1 MTKNKKN
8 VILVLGMLGLI
19 FSSYLIF
26 QTIRDIKKGSSALLS
41 QREKT
46 ILLEKKIKA
55 LEEINKN
62 YKNDKEKLEKID
74 SLFVKADEPISFIK
88 FINFLRQT
96 EESCQVSINISPPSL
111 QKKDSVPY
119 LSFQVSGEG
128 RFIGVMRFLEKI
140 ENSPY
145 LIEISRLSLRRVIPK
160 EKALP
165 KKLGFNLSL
174 KVYSFPK

>member
-1 MTKNKKN
+1 MTKSKKN
-8 VILVLGMLGLI
+8 VILVLGVLGLI

-26 QTIRDIKKGSSALLS
+26 QTAREISKVSSDLIS
-41 QREKT
+41 QRKKT
-46 ILLEKKIKA
+46 ILLEKKIEA

-62 YKNDKEKLEKID
+62 YKNDRETLEKID
-74 SLFVKADEPISFIK
+74 TLFVQVDEPTSFIK

-111 QKKDSVPY
+111 REKDSVSY
-119 LSFQVSGEG
+119 LDFRVSGEG

-145 LIEISRLSLRRVIPK
+145 LIEISRLSLRKVIPK
-160 EKALP
+160 EKTLP